1 MIGTREPPEERRRP
15 AGGALLLLVVAI
27 LGGVAAVPCAR
38 ADDRAGFPAHW
49 WTPWALKSAA
59 GAPLETSQG
68 VRATFHRDMAQ
79 IASKRTLAILA
90 AGGAVAGVCALVE
103 DPAPGVDAREGHWW
117 DASSDVGNTAGNV
130 ATIGAVTGT
139 VLLVGHLSGSE
150 SLSLTGSEL
159 ARSVLYSGC
168 ITLALKA
175 ATQRTRPNGEPYS
188 FPSGH
193 SAAAFSVAPVL
204 AARYGVL
211 AAVPAY
217 LLAGVTAFGRVE
229 EREHFPSDVVFGA
242 ALGLASGVAVVR
254 SDAASSSLSIIV
266 RPGAVGLTARF

>member
-1 MIGTREPPEERRRP
+1 MIGTREPPQEPRRP

-38 ADDRAGFPAHW
+38 ADDRAGFRAHW

-79 IASKRTLAILA
+79 IASRRTLAILA
-90 AGGAVAGVCALVE
+90 AGGA
-103 DPAPGVDAREGHWW
+103 
-117 DASSDVGNTAGNV
+117 
-130 ATIGAVTGT
+130 
-139 VLLVGHLSGSE
+139 
-150 SLSLTGSEL
+150 
-159 ARSVLYSGC
+159 
-168 ITLALKA
+168 
-175 ATQRTRPNGEPYS
+175 
-188 FPSGH
+188 
-193 SAAAFSVAPVL
+193 
-204 AARYGVL
+204 L
-211 AAVPAY
+211 AAVRAY
-217 LLAGVTAFGRVE
+217 LLGGVTAFGRVE